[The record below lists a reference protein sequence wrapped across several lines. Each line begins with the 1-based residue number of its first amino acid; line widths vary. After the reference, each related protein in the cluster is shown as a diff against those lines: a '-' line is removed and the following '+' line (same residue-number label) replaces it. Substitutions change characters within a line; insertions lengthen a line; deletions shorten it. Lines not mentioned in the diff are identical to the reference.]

1 MPERSYKTD
10 ALVLSSR
17 PLGEAD
23 RLIELLTWERGKLT
37 AVARGARK
45 VKSRLA
51 AGVDLFTYGHYQLH
65 RGRSLDLITGLEVK
79 EHFTAFR
86 EDASLYPFGLFL
98 AELTGRLVRSAE
110 PAPEPCLLLLE
121 GWRLLCDETLVLS
134 GRMLLCRAFELKL
147 MASTGFRPHLEGCL
161 LCDAAEALY
170 FSPSQGGLLCCS
182 CSGGDAA
189 RLSAGT
195 AVLARR
201 LLEAPLEQV
210 KMLRPLA
217 VQMRELAAIAAAF
230 RRYHFEIGELRS
242 IQLIKLLN
250 PGSKC

>member
-1 MPERSYKTD
+1 MSERSYKTD

-23 RLIELLTWERGKLT
+23 RLIDLLTWERGKIT

-65 RGRSLDLITGLEVK
+65 RGRSLDLITGQEVR

-86 EDASLYPFGLFL
+86 EDAALYPYGLFL
-98 AELTGRLVRSAE
+98 TELTGRLVRSEE
-110 PAPEPCLLLLE
+110 PAPEPCSLLLE
-121 GWRLLCDETLVLS
+121 GWRLLCDDTLPE
-134 GRMLLCRAFELKL
+134 RMLLCRAFELKL
-147 MASTGFRPHLEGCL
+147 MDLTGFCPYLKGCL
-161 LCDAAEALY
+161 LCDTPEALY
-170 FSPSQGGLLCCS
+170 FSPRQGGLLCRKCA
-182 CSGGDAA
+182 GGDAV

-195 AVLARR
+195 VALARR
-201 LLEAPLEQV
+201 LLEASLEQV

-217 VQMRELAAIAAAF
+217 LQMRELAGIAAAF
-230 RRYHFEIGELRS
+230 RRYHLDIGELRS
-242 IQLIKLLN
+242 LQLIRLLN
-250 PGSKC
+250 PGG